1 MNKSMEIL
9 AEVLGKNEDLVVD
22 GMLDKNMVAELAR
35 KYDKGLLTALC
46 RNKNLKEL
54 FFEDIDGQLVFKK
67 DIFLQFI
74 SQKEFLP
81 DSYTRFSQKIGLAT
95 ANGDLLSNDN
105 RVVLNWPYKDCV
117 LEGGQTK
124 EDQKRDE
131 VFFNEIL
138 APDQISTILE
148 DKVFTN
154 WKRYDKD
161 GERKL
166 DKLNPNDNLIIKG
179 NNLVVL
185 HSLKKRFSGRIK
197 LIYIDPPYNTKSDS
211 FGYNDNFKHSTWLT
225 FMKNRL
231 EAAYDLLSKDGILCV
246 QCDDHEQAYLK
257 VLLDEIFGQDN
268 LINTIAV
275 KMSTASG
282 MKTAHREKTIV
293 KTKEYIHIFAKQSTM
308 VKIHP
313 QYVLKDKFD
322 DEYGFYLEKNGS
334 ENIENWRIKK
344 LDDKLKELNISTKK
358 DLKDPSFKKFYL
370 ENADLIWARGRHHN
384 IPVETFNK
392 SNEDRDHVFSYQ
404 GSDGIQY
411 AYRGRRLAFL
421 SKTIHKC
428 LGDDGNITDDIA
440 TLSADFWH
448 EVSTAA
454 LFNEGGVD
462 LPNGKKPE
470 YLLYKLIS
478 LFTDESDIV
487 MDYHLGSGT
496 TAAVAHKMGRQYIGI
511 EQLYYGDNDS
521 VERLKN
527 VINGDQ
533 TGISKAVEWQGGG
546 SFVYCNIKN
555 DANIF
560 REKVVS
566 AKEADLS
573 KLLDEVLK
581 SSFLS
586 YRVDPKKVNK
596 KEFEELSLADKKRI
610 LCSLVDNNTLYMN
623 YSEIDDASYDN
634 SAEDKKFN
642 KQFYTEID

>member
-46 RNKNLKEL
+46 GDKNLKKL
-54 FFEDIDGQLVFKK
+54 FFEDIDGQLIFKK

-81 DSYTRFSQKIGLAT
+81 DSYTKFSQKIGLAT
-95 ANGDLLSNDN
+95 ANGDLLSSDN

-161 GERKL
+161 GEHKL
-166 DKLNPNDNLIIKG
+166 DKLNPDDNLIIKG
-179 NNLVVL
+179 NNLLVL
-185 HSLKKRFSGRIK
+185 HSLKKRFAGRVK
-197 LIYIDPPYNTKSDS
+197 LIYIDPPYNTGSDS
-211 FGYNDNFKHSTWLT
+211 FGYNDNFNHATWLT
-225 FMKNRL
+225 FMRNRL
-231 EAAYDLLSKDGILCV
+231 KVAKDLLAKDGDIFIQLDFNEVHYC
-246 QCDDHEQAYLK
+246 K
-257 VLLDEIFGQDN
+257 VLMDEIFGRDN
-268 LINTIAV
+268 FRNEIVWRYGKMASSSKKFLSDHDTILYYSKNNEFGVHNKTYVKLDKPVKRLAREMKNGKLVNARDKDGKLIY
-275 KMSTASG
+275 
-282 MKTAHREKTIV
+282 
-293 KTKEYIHIFAKQSTM
+293 KEYTERVA
-308 VKIHP
+308 
-313 QYVLKDKFD
+313 D
-322 DEYGFYLEKNGS
+322 DV
-334 ENIENWRIKK
+334 W
-344 LDDKLKELNISTKK
+344 
-358 DLKDPSFKKFYL
+358 
-370 ENADLIWARGRHHN
+370 
-384 IPVETFNK
+384 
-392 SNEDRDHVFSYQ
+392 
-404 GSDGIQY
+404 
-411 AYRGRRLAFL
+411 
-421 SKTIHKC
+421 
-428 LGDDGNITDDIA
+428 DDIPTVMPA
-440 TLSADFWH
+440 SQEYVEFD
-448 EVSTAA
+448 
-454 LFNEGGVD
+454 GQ
-462 LPNGKKPE
+462 KPE
-470 YLLYKLIS
+470 KLLQRIIETS
-478 LFTDESDIV
+478 TDKGDIV
-487 MDYHLGSGT
+487 LDYHLGSGT

-527 VINGDQ
+527 VVNGDQ
-533 TGISKAVEWQGGG
+533 TGISKAVGWQGGG

-555 DANIF
+555 DANTF
-560 REKVVS
+560 REKVTL
-566 AKEADLS
+566 AKEADLP

-586 YRVDPKKVNK
+586 YRVDPKKVNQ
-596 KEFEELSLADKKRI
+596 KEFEKLSLADKKRI